1 MLFGQKWS
9 CTFSQHKL
17 LLLPLVSLHIHTV
30 EYSIST
36 EKLEDNKVVLAYFI
50 AKCAHMVVEYVP
62 SAWICPCL
70 VKQKAVDFVHTRQF
84 DLNVSLT

>member
-1 MLFGQKWS
+1 MELYI
-9 CTFSQHKL
+9 FST
-17 LLLPLVSLHIHTV
+17 LPSTSGFFAHTV